1 MIQPQSIQQTRL
13 HFHSQPMKESRSF
26 YFVHILLHLFMSCT
40 GWNRVRR
47 ALGECAPHFI
57 QRGFFTQ
64 SNYALVNTT
73 AIYRVWTEQVHHESC
88 GEGKPVSDVYSSLRH
103 GRNPLLVGRT
113 GIFVHNGKLL
123 CFLRSLGSGLRVYGN
138 VVADPMHCLQA
149 VASR

>member
-1 MIQPQSIQQTRL
+1 
-13 HFHSQPMKESRSF
+13 MKESRSF
-26 YFVHILLHLFMSCT
+26 YFVHILLPLFMSCT

-64 SNYALVNTT
+64 SNYALMNTT
-73 AIYRVWTEQVHHESC
+73 AFIVYGLSKFITSHVVKGNLFRMYTLLFGMVGVLCSL
-88 GEGKPVSDVYSSLRH
+88 EGLASSS
-103 GRNPLLVGRT
+103 T
-113 GIFVHNGKLL
+113 TWKLL

-138 VVADPMHCLQA
+138 VVADPMHCLQP